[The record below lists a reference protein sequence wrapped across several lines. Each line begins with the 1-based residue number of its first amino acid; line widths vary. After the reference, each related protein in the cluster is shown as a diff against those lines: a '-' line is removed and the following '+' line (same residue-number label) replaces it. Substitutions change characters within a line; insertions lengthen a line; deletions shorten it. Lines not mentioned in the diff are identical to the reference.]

1 MRKLL
6 LSALLGAIMVL
17 TVLASRG
24 LNIAHW
30 EETEWDVSSY
40 DVSVP
45 ILTIIGGICFAGITF
60 LTARGNVWMWFLAVS
75 WVVFGLILAGA
86 MYFI

>member
-1 MRKLL
+1 MHKLL
-6 LSALLGAIMVL
+6 LIALGAIMVL
-17 TVLASRG
+17 TVLAARG

-30 EETEWDVSSY
+30 EETEWNVDSY
-40 DVSVP
+40 DPSVP

-60 LTARGNVWMWFLAVS
+60 LTAKGNIWMWFLATS
-75 WVVFGLILAGA
+75 WVGFGVILAYA

>member
-1 MRKLL
+1 MHKLL
-6 LSALLGAIMVL
+6 LIALGAIMVL
-17 TVLASRG
+17 TVLCARG

-40 DVSVP
+40 DYSVP
-45 ILTIIGGICFAGITF
+45 ILTIIGGICFSGITF
-60 LTARGNVWMWFLAVS
+60 LTARGNIWMWFLAVS
-75 WVVFGLILAGA
+75 WVGFGLILAGA